1 MAEIRSKWPWP
12 RDAAL
17 LGTHPEEVKALRQR
31 IEKNPAASPMPDL
44 APARLLSPSRTS
56 DSLRMGGPVTAD
68 VDDVEHEIGARLLQ
82 HVVFRRILTKARR
95 RAAVAFDEAVDSEPI
110 DGDAP
115 SGRREQ
121 MKAMIARERAMLEIF
136 DRYNALAEDV
146 YMRLLA
152 TSKG

>member
-56 DSLRMGGPVTAD
+56 DSLRMGGPSVAD
-68 VDDVEHEIGARLLQ
+68 VDGGPDALGGTLT